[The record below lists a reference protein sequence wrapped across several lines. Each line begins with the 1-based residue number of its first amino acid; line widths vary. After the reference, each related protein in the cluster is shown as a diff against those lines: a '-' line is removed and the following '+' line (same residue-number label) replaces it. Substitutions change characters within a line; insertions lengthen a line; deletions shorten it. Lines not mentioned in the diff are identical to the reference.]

1 MDSLRIE
8 EHMLSTA
15 KADALCAKLNCVL
28 CISRCISVCADA
40 KFSEGVSPIHD
51 SLEVSAYGCFLS
63 LDITVVDLTCCTV

>member
-1 MDSLRIE
+1 MDSLRIK

-15 KADALCAKLNCVL
+15 KTDALCTKFYSVL
-28 CISRCISVCADA
+28 CISRCISVCADT

-63 LDITVVDLTCCTV
+63 LDIAVVDLTCCTI